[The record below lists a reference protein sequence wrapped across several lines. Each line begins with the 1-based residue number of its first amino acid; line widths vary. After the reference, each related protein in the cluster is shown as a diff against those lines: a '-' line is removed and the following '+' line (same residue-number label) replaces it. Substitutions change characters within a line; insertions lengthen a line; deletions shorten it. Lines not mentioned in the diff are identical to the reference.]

1 MARRT
6 KTKVVAGFGV
16 VAGALG
22 LGAFNS
28 SFDVSVQPE
37 ITNEVFA
44 PHFSYHCI
52 ETEIAPP
59 LDNHGQLTVA
69 VWNIYKQQR
78 PNWRSAL
85 ASFTQKS
92 DLVLL
97 QEASLNTELQ
107 NYLNDSQWQVRMANA
122 FRFLDTPAGVMNL
135 SRVSSR
141 QTCAYLAMEP
151 WLRLPKSALLSQFSL
166 SNGQTLAVV
175 NLHGVNF
182 AIGLNEYKQQLDS
195 LKAVLE
201 QHQGPIILAGDF
213 NTWRKARIKVVRA
226 FAHSLGL
233 KEVHYHNDQRV
244 RVLGKPLDHLYY
256 RDLRLVKAEAP
267 KTDASDHNP
276 LLVTFKLVSPTVH

>member
-1 MARRT
+1 MT
-6 KTKVVAGFGV
+6 GV
-16 VAGALG
+16 QTCAL
-22 LGAFNS
+22 
-28 SFDVSVQPE
+28 P
-37 ITNEVFA
+37 I
-44 PHFSYHCI
+44 YCI
-52 ETEIAPP
+52 ESEIAPP
-59 LDNHGQLTVA
+59 LDNNGTLTVA

-78 PNWRSAL
+78 TNWRSAL
-85 ASFTQKS
+85 VSFTQQS

-97 QEASLNTELQ
+97 QEASLNVELQ
-107 NYLNDSQWQVRMANA
+107 TYLDTSHWQVRMANA

-166 SNGQTLAVV
+166 SDGQTLAVV

-195 LKAVLE
+195 LKSVLE

-213 NTWRKARIKVVRA
+213 NTWRKARIKVVRV

-233 KEVHYHNDQRV
+233 KEVQYHNDQRV

-267 KTDASDHNP
+267 KTDASDHSP
-276 LLVTFKLVSPTVH
+276 LLATFKLMPPIIH